1 MWKTSSSA
9 RVDIFLCGMSYLSN
23 NYKSTLIR
31 LELFDTVIAMQ
42 AITDSRDITTTATN
56 GRTHVTTILPRPGA
70 VMIDVAAFYH

>member
-1 MWKTSSSA
+1 
-9 RVDIFLCGMSYLSN
+9 
-23 NYKSTLIR
+23 
-31 LELFDTVIAMQ
+31 MQ